1 MQTYEGDS
9 GFDRHS
15 HASERIIDLQTAAN
29 CIPIAVWT
37 LGVDVDESNS
47 GGTQWAGA
55 VALLR
60 AWKSGF
66 LLWGGPE
73 KNAVRAIKVV
83 NSSSAKSDTGAAHDF
98 NCYSTGKH
106 YEITPGKGVAVLLLD
121 WPHQALG
128 LVEVRVVRP
137 ASLGIESLSPAV
149 AAAATVETSVRS
161 CAVPCLSYEEGAVR
175 RLISICISRPKRLAA
190 SNQINN
196 V

>member
-1 MQTYEGDS
+1 MHTYEGDG

-15 HASERIIDLQTAAN
+15 HASERIIDLKTAAN
-29 CIPIAVWT
+29 WIPIAVWT
-37 LGVDVDESNS
+37 FGVDVDESNS
-47 GGTQWAGA
+47 SGTQWARA
-55 VALLR
+55 IALLMT
-60 AWKSGF
+60 WKSGL
-66 LLWGGPE
+66 LLWCGPE

-83 NSSSAKSDTGAAHDF
+83 NSSSAKSNAGAAHDF
-98 NCYSTGKH
+98 DGDSSSEH
-106 YEITPGKGVAVLLLD
+106 YEIAPGKGVAVLLFD

-137 ASLGIESLSPAV
+137 ASLGIKSLSPAV

-161 CAVPCLSYEEGAVR
+161 CAVPCLSNEEGAVR